1 MIKYR
6 KLILYQA
13 QIAAV
18 RIADSADKA
27 KSDRATRG
35 KREKD
40 AEKRERVKE
49 AREKG
54 LSFGARVN
62 AIQHSA
68 LKSGMYVNS
77 YYC

>member
-1 MIKYR
+1 M
-6 KLILYQA
+6 
-13 QIAAV
+13 

-68 LKSGMYVNS
+68 LKSGM
-77 YYC
+77 